1 MGESCYIDD
10 CMKNSRTYK
19 AVANQVAKTGYRA
32 DLRVAAV
39 ERASAIRRSQLP
51 VKADPE
57 PKLRGKK
64 AKAAS
69 AGES

>member
-1 MGESCYIDD
+1 MLTCSR
-10 CMKNSRTYK
+10 RTYK
-19 AVANQVAKTGYRA
+19 AVASQVAKTGYRA
-32 DLRVAAV
+32 DLRAAAV
-39 ERASAIRRSQLP
+39 ERASAIRHSQLP

-64 AKAAS
+64 ALKAAA